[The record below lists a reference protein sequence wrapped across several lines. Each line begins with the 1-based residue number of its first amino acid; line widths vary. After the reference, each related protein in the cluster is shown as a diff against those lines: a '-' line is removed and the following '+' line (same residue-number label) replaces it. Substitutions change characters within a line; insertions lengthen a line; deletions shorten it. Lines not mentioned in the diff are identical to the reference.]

1 MSGGTPPLVRFARLF
16 VRSQLSYTTV
26 QVVDPTAV
34 ELGIEPSGD
43 VVVEVRVRVR
53 RDDLEG
59 LRRVITEGAR

>member
-16 VRSQLSYTTV
+16 VRSLLSYTPV
-26 QVVDPTAV
+26 EVVDPTLV
-34 ELGIEPSGD
+34 VPGIEPNGD

-59 LRRVITEGAR
+59 LRQLITEEER